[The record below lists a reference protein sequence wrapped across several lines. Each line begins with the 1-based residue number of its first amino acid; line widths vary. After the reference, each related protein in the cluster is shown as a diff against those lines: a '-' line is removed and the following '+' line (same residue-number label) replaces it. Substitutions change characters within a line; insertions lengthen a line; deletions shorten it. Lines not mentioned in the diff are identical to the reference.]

1 MFKDIDLPLSINT
14 SSEDPN
20 NLFFDP
26 VLNCALT
33 YDVGVGYFT
42 SGWIADTAHGISRF
56 AKSRGKAR
64 WIVGHELHERD
75 IDSIVNFRQVA
86 DREFHA
92 KRIFEEEVDDVFSA
106 LKDDARL
113 VLAWLIRDG
122 IVELRIAVPI
132 NKLSGIYHAKN
143 GIFSDEAGNEIAFSG
158 SYNLTSR
165 ASSNW
170 ETIEIFRSWSS
181 EEGRQRCANKKKEFE
196 NIWEGKDVNLMVFE
210 PSTKA
215 IEKIKAYAASGTRP
229 YSLPAGRPSVPS
241 AIQDEDG
248 NIRDYQEQAI
258 KSWFSQNGQGLF
270 CMATGAGKTITAL
283 TASTRLL
290 EYVNS
295 KESNLVIIITVPF
308 VHLGEQ
314 WADEAAFFG
323 FDPIKCY
330 GGKGKWLDDFQSSYN
345 QLLSGERDYVLAI
358 AVNATFSNREFQS
371 ILNGIRSN
379 LLLVSDEVHNM
390 GAENIVDKLP
400 KHARFRIGL
409 SATPIRHNDP
419 FGTKAIFDYFGEP
432 VINFDIKDAI
442 KAGFLCKYNYY
453 PVICELDS
461 DELEEYIQL
470 SKKIARLMA
479 MSDSDDFSTS
489 LKLEL
494 IKRAKLTGSSRGK
507 KRQLKT
513 LLDDN
518 QDRKHTLIY
527 SSEAIIEGE
536 KDIDKIVR
544 LAGRDCHWKV
554 AKFTAEENKE
564 QRSEILKS
572 FKSGEIEGIVAI
584 KCLDEGVDI
593 PQTKTA
599 YILASSTNPRQF
611 IQRRGRVL
619 RQYQGKGIA
628 SIYDFIAI
636 PPLERLGEDAE
647 TFKIEKGMVE
657 RELERVKE
665 FAEIAENY
673 GETLST
679 LREIRKKLKLL
690 GA

>member
-1 MFKDIDLPLSINT
+1 MFKHIELPLSINT

-20 NLFFDP
+20 ALFFDP
-26 VLNCALT
+26 VLNCAVT

-42 SGWIADTAHGISRF
+42 SGWIADTAYGISRF

-64 WIVGHELHERD
+64 WIVGHEIQEKD
-75 IDSIVNFRQVA
+75 IESIIHSKDVA
-86 DREFHA
+86 DKKFQA
-92 KRIFEEEVDDVFSA
+92 KRIFEEDVDDVFSA
-106 LKDDARL
+106 LKENARL

-122 IVELRIAVPI
+122 IVRLRIAVPI

-143 GIFSDEAGNEIAFSG
+143 GIFSDQAGNEIAFSG

-181 EEGRQRCANKKKEFE
+181 DEVRQRCVLKKQEFE
-196 NIWEGKDVNLMVFE
+196 TIWQDKDPNLLVVE
-210 PSTKA
+210 PSFKA
-215 IEKIKAYAASGTRP
+215 LEKIKAYAVSGTRP
-229 YSLPAGRPSVPS
+229 YRLPSGRPTVPS

-248 NIRDYQEQAI
+248 NIRGYQEQAV
-258 KSWFSQNGQGLF
+258 KSWFSQNGKGLF

-290 EYVNS
+290 DYISN
-295 KESNLVIIITVPF
+295 KQSNLVIVITVPY

-314 WADEAAFFG
+314 WADETELFG
-323 FDPIKCY
+323 YEAIKCY
-330 GGKGKWLDDFQSSYN
+330 GGKNKWLDDLQFAYN
-345 QLLSGERDYVLAI
+345 QLLSGERDYLLAI
-358 AVNATFSNREFQS
+358 AVNATFSNKEFQS
-371 ILNGIRSN
+371 FLDGVRSN

-390 GAENIVDKLP
+390 GAENIVNKLP
-400 KHARFRIGL
+400 RHARFRIGL

-419 FGTKAIFDYFGEP
+419 FGTKAIFDYFGES

-453 PVICELDS
+453 PVVCELDP
-461 DELEEYIQL
+461 DEHEDYVQL

-489 LKLEL
+489 LKMEL
-494 IKRAKLTGSSRGK
+494 IRRAKLTGSSRGK
-507 KRQLKT
+507 KRQLKK
-513 LLDDN
+513 LLCEN

-527 SSEAIIEGE
+527 SSDAINDGE
-536 KDIDKIVR
+536 KDIDKIVH
-544 LAGRDCHWKV
+544 LAGRECHWKI
-554 AKFTAEENKE
+554 AKFTAEESKE
-564 QRSEILKS
+564 QRSEILAN
-572 FKSGEIEGIVAI
+572 FKSGDIEGIVAI

-599 YILASSTNPRQF
+599 YIVASSTNPRQF

-636 PPLERLGEDAE
+636 PPLGKLGEDAE
-647 TFKIEKGMVE
+647 TFKIEKSMVE
-657 RELERVKE
+657 RELERVNE
-665 FAEIAENY
+665 FAEISENY
-673 GETLST
+673 GDTLSS

-690 GA
+690 GV